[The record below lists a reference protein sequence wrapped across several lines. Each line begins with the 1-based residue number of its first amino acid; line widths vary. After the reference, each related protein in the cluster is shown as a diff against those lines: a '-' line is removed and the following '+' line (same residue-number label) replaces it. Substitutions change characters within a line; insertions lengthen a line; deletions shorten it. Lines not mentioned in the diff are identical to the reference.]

1 MTEDKKEALRQEL
14 RADVEE
20 GYSVGVQA
28 AVYEKGKEIF
38 YDAYGMADRERGIP
52 MKRDSIC
59 RIYSMTKPVTA
70 AAAWILRERG
80 LLDFSAPVEKYL
92 PEYGHM
98 QVLEGRRTI
107 PAKRSVLIED
117 LLSMTSGLVYPDE
130 DEAGRRMGEQ
140 FEIIEKAIR
149 EDGGFCTREVLEK
162 IAGVPLCAQ
171 PGTQW
176 RYGLSA
182 DVLGGVI
189 QEVSGKSLSEFFRE
203 EIFEPLEMRDTAFY
217 VPEEKRGRFA
227 QLYKRTQSEGC
238 EIDRERHLGLTM
250 CLEPPAFQSGGA
262 GLVST
267 LEDYSHFACML
278 AAGGVWMGKRIL
290 SEKTVETFSRNM
302 LPREVLG
309 TVSFAHMKGYGYGNL
324 MRVNLGRGE
333 SFSAECPGEFGWDGW
348 TGPYFTVDRKKQRV
362 FLFMV
367 QISDYQNWNRIW
379 KMRDIV
385 FGE

>member
-1 MTEDKKEALRQEL
+1 MTEDKKRALKQEL

-28 AVYEKGKEIF
+28 AVYEKGQEIF

-52 MKRDSIC
+52 MGRDSVC

-70 AAAWILRERG
+70 AAAWILKERG
-80 LLDFSAPVEKYL
+80 LLDFSMPVEKYL
-92 PEYGHM
+92 PEFAHM
-98 QVLEGRRTI
+98 QVLEGTHVV
-107 PAKRSVLIED
+107 PAKRSILIED
-117 LLSMTSGLVYPDE
+117 LLSMTSGLVYPDA
-130 DEAGRRMGEQ
+130 DEAGRRMEEQ
-140 FEIIEKAIR
+140 FEDIENAIR
-149 EDGGFCTREVLEK
+149 AGRGFSTREVLGK

-189 QEVSGKSLSEFFRE
+189 QEVSGKSLAEFFLE

-217 VPEEKRGRFA
+217 VPEEKQGRFA
-227 QLYKRTQSEGC
+227 QLYKRTGPGAC
-238 EIDRERHLGLTM
+238 GIDRKRHLGLTM

-267 LEDYSHFACML
+267 IEDYSHFACML
-278 AAGGVWMGKRIL
+278 AAGGVWKGKRIL
-290 SEKTVETFSRNM
+290 SEETVEAFSRNM
-302 LPREVLG
+302 LPTELLG
-309 TVSFAHMKGYGYGNL
+309 TISFAHMKGYGYGNL

-333 SFSAECPGEFGWDGW
+333 SFSTECPGEFGWDGW
-348 TGPYFTVDRKKQRV
+348 TGPYFTVDRNKQKV

-367 QISDYQNWNRIW
+367 QVSDYQHWDRIW